1 MRVAIYQYQNYS
13 GDCPSCNQAVVSLVR
28 IAREACKEKA
38 RELFGED
45 CEFTIYFDRSGTRLT
60 GESIHNLTKRPHLQ
74 DLLIALRDLHTAHPV
89 HHLHHQAIAVLQAAE
104 AIPAAHPE
112 AAAVILAAD
121 TQVAEA
127 LTQVVAVPIPA
138 ADPMAAPEGSSVTLN
153 STRT

>member
-13 GDCPSCNQAVVSLVR
+13 GDCPSCNQAMVSLVR

-74 DLLIALRDLHTAHPV
+74 DLLGDIEQGKIDVVVMSFMADLSVEEEFIIDFYRFLKKYKVKLVTVREGLQIMDMLDRVLAL
-89 HHLHHQAIAVLQAAE
+89 
-104 AIPAAHPE
+104 
-112 AAAVILAAD
+112 AD
-121 TQVAEA
+121 KE
-127 LTQVVAVPIPA
+127 
-138 ADPMAAPEGSSVTLN
+138 E
-153 STRT
+153 

>member
-1 MRVAIYQYQNYS
+1 MEGLLRPRVR
-13 GDCPSCNQAVVSLVR
+13 QALLPTTVR
-28 IAREACKEKA
+28 RHLRAALQLLPITEALQAATLHPVASEA
-38 RELFGED
+38 
-45 CEFTIYFDRSGTRLT
+45 
-60 GESIHNLTKRPHLQ
+60 PHLQ

-112 AAAVILAAD
+112 AAAVIPAAD

-138 ADPMAAPEGSSVTLN
+138 ADPMAAPEGSSSVTLN

>member
-1 MRVAIYQYQNYS
+1 MSGSPSSAAVRQALLPTTVRRHLRAALQLLPITEALQAATLRPVASEAPHLQ
-13 GDCPSCNQAVVSLVR
+13 DLL
-28 IAREACKEKA
+28 IA
-38 RELFGED
+38 
-45 CEFTIYFDRSGTRLT
+45 
-60 GESIHNLTKRPHLQ
+60 LQ

-112 AAAVILAAD
+112 AAAVIPAAD

-138 ADPMAAPEGSSVTLN
+138 ADPMAAPEGSSSVTLN